1 MLKSLARKVIFLYL
15 QTYLQATQHTY
26 LTYLQAN
33 QPTYLQANQTTNL
46 PTYKPTNQPTYQPTN
61 LPYQPTYLLWRNGK
75 QSKSDLW
82 VGRSKHRVDSS
93 QNT

>member
-61 LPYQPTYLLWRNGK
+61 QPTYCDGMENNLKVICELE
-75 QSKSDLW
+75 D
-82 VGRSKHRVDSS
+82 
-93 QNT
+93 QNKG

>member
-33 QPTYLQANQTTNL
+33 QPTYLQANQPTYLSTNQPTLSTNL
-46 PTYKPTNQPTYQPTN
+46 PTVTEWKTI
-61 LPYQPTYLLWRNGK
+61 
-75 QSKSDLW
+75 
-82 VGRSKHRVDSS
+82 
-93 QNT
+93 